1 MANFKG
7 NELYIHGSGLKTGI
21 LLTNL
26 GTPDEPTPPSLR
38 TYLKQFLSDGRVI
51 ETPKAIWWFILN
63 GIVLRTR
70 PAKSAKAYQSVWTDD
85 GSPLLLYTQKQKNL
99 IKQQLKKNIPI

>member
-26 GTPDEPTPPSLR
+26 GTPDEPTAPSLK
-38 TYLKQFLSDGRVI
+38 TYLRQFLSDERVI
-51 ETPKAIWWFILN
+51 ETPKPIWWLILN

-70 PAKSAKAYQSVWTDD
+70 PAKSAKAYHQFGQMMVH
-85 GSPLLLYTQKQKNL
+85 LCCFTQKN
-99 IKQQLKKNIPI
+99 KKTSSKRN